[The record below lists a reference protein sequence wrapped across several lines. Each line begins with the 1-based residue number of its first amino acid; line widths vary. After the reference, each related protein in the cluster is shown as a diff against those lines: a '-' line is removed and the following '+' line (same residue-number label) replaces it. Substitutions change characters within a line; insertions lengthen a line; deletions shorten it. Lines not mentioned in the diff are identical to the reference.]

1 VRYGTRSNFMSALPK
16 VRQPHQNTP
25 RYPLAVFVS
34 SYNPKWQLK
43 LQTEEAEMLRSRC
56 GAQCQSFEIAN

>member
-1 VRYGTRSNFMSALPK
+1 MSALPK